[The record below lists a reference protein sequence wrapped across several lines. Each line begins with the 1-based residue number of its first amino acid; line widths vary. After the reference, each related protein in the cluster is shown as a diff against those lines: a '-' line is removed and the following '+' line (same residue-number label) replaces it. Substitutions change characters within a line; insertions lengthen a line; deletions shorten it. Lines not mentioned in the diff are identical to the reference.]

1 MRVTEA
7 TMRAAM
13 QEFIQ
18 RLFDKTDPLGYDV
31 TAVPHGPLIWRVTIE
46 NLHEKDQYDVEYNQN
61 GWSWL
66 RVIDASQY
74 TQSAGRAEPP
84 RQRTESRTRPD
95 EVSSQ
100 EEA

>member
-18 RLFDKTDPLGYDV
+18 RLFDRTDPLGYDV
-31 TAVPHGPLIWRVTIE
+31 TAVPHGPFIWRVTIE
-46 NLHEKDQYDVEYNQN
+46 NLHEKDVYDVEYNQN
-61 GWSWL
+61 GWQWL
-66 RVIDASQY
+66 RVI
-74 TQSAGRAEPP
+74 TPQSAGWAEPP
-84 RQRTESRTRPD
+84 SQRTESGTRPD
-95 EVSSQ
+95 EVPPQ